1 MEAAERL
8 KRKGKDVFGMK
19 NKTQRHMARL
29 ASVATA
35 ATMVMAAGQA
45 TAQDYQNSVTFYGLI
60 PWVDTEMT
68 GSGGNSA
75 ESSTTPGDIIDALDL
90 TFMVAGES
98 RFGKFSFLYD
108 ALYTDLSEKGTLGGP
123 FAGSAKVDVEML
135 LATAALGYVLHEG
148 NSTLL
153 QGYGGVRIVDVT
165 TDVRLAG
172 GGPVGA
178 GFDATVN
185 DSWFDPIIGLRGR
198 MALSEK
204 VSLGGFASIGGFGV
218 GSELSF
224 DIFGGVEYAFSE
236 RFSANA
242 GFRYMSFDYEGKNAD
257 LDLEMYGPV
266 VGITMKF

>member
-1 MEAAERL
+1 
-8 KRKGKDVFGMK
+8 MK
-19 NKTQRHMARL
+19 NKTQNHMARL

-45 TAQDYQNSVTFYGLI
+45 TAQDYQNSVTLYGLI
-60 PWVDTEMT
+60 PWIDTEVT

-75 ESSTTPGDIIDALDL
+75 ESSATPGDIIDALDFTVML
-90 TFMVAGES
+90 AGES

-123 FAGSAKVDVEML
+123 FAGAAKVDVEML
-135 LATAALGYVLHEG
+135 LATAALGYALHEG
-148 NSTLL
+148 NGTLL
-153 QGYGGVRIVDVT
+153 QGYGGVRLVDVS

-178 GFDATVN
+178 GFDARVDET
-185 DSWFDPIIGLRGR
+185 WFDPMIGLRGR
-198 MALSEK
+198 MTLSEK

-218 GSELSF
+218 GSDLSF

-242 GFRYMSFDYEGKNAD
+242 GFRYMSFDYGGGNAD
-257 LDLEMYGPV
+257 FDLEMYGPV
-266 VGITMKF
+266 FGITMRF

>member
-1 MEAAERL
+1 
-8 KRKGKDVFGMK
+8 MK
-19 NKTQRHMARL
+19 NKTQSYMGRL
-29 ASVATA
+29 ASVTTA
-35 ATMVMAAGQA
+35 VTMIMAAGQG
-45 TAQDYQNSVTFYGLI
+45 TAQDYQNSVTLYGLI
-60 PWVDTEMT
+60 PWVDTEVT
-68 GSGGNSA
+68 GSAGNSA
-75 ESSTTPGDIIDALDL
+75 ESSLTPGDIIDALDF

-123 FAGSAKVDVEML
+123 FAGNAKVGVEML
-135 LATAALGYVLHEG
+135 LATAALGYVLHEENG
-148 NSTLL
+148 TLL
-153 QGYGGVRIVDVT
+153 QGFGGVRLVDVK
-165 TDVRLAG
+165 TDIRLAG

-185 DSWFDPIIGLRGR
+185 DTWVDPIIGLRGR
-198 MALSEK
+198 VALNEK

-218 GSELSF
+218 GSDLSF

-242 GFRYMSFDYEGKNAD
+242 GFRYMSFDYKGDNAD